1 VRSDETRP
9 MATLIELVTVIAVV
23 VFALL
28 RSTP

>member
-1 VRSDETRP
+1 MRSDETRP
-9 MATLIELVTVIAVV
+9 MATLIELATVIAVI